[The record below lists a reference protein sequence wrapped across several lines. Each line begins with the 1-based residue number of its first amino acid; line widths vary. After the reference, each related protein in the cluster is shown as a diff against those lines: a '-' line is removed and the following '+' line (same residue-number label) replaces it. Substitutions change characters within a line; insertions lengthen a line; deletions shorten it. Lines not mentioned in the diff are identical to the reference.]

1 MSESYPM
8 CIEDV
13 PSKVNIGEPSVRY
26 SEGVFVGY
34 RYYDTYGVP
43 VLFPFGHGLSYA
55 KFEYSNLEIKKT
67 GDCDFEV
74 SYDVTNTSD
83 IDGAEVSQIYVRD
96 VVAAVER
103 PKKELKGFSKDFIR
117 AHETKRV
124 TLKLNYRSFAYY
136 STALDSWYVENG
148 DFEIMVGASSADIR
162 LLDRICITLGEENQV
177 SSQIC

>member
-1 MSESYPM
+1 M
-8 CIEDV
+8 
-13 PSKVNIGEPSVRY
+13 
-26 SEGVFVGY
+26 
-34 RYYDTYGVP
+34 
-43 VLFPFGHGLSYA
+43 
-55 KFEYSNLEIKKT
+55 
-67 GDCDFEV
+67 
-74 SYDVTNTSD
+74 TNTSD

-162 LLDRICITLGEENQV
+162 LLEKVRITLGEENQV